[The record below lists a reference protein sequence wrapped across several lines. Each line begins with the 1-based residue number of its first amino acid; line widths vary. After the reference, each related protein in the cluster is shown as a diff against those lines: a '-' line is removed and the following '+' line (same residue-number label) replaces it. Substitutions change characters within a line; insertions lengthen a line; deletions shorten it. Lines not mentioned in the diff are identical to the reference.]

1 MSNRRYGL
9 EETEFEKLD
18 IRLLYITQARYDT
31 DWHSIAHTHHFTE
44 LFYVIHG
51 SGFFLV
57 EGKKFPVKED
67 DLVIVN
73 PNVSHTELS
82 DKNKPLEYIALGIN
96 GLKFKDGNLNS
107 IYDYSLHNFREHKEE
122 FSFYLKTLLREI
134 QNKGE
139 YFETICQNLLEALIL
154 TLVRRTKKKLA
165 IAPTKKITKECRF
178 VEQYID
184 EHFTEDITLQTLS
197 DLTYLNK
204 YYLVHSF
211 KEYKG
216 TSPINYLI
224 TKRIQEAKHLLE
236 TTNHSVAKI
245 ANMIGF
251 SSQSYFSQVF
261 KRETNMTPNECRKL
275 IEKKDSTSS

>member
-96 GLKFKDGNLNS
+96 GLKFKDGNLDS

-139 YFETICQNLLEALIL
+139 YFETICQNLLE
-154 TLVRRTKKKLA
+154 
-165 IAPTKKITKECRF
+165 E
-178 VEQYID
+178 
-184 EHFTEDITLQTLS
+184 
-197 DLTYLNK
+197 
-204 YYLVHSF
+204 
-211 KEYKG
+211 
-216 TSPINYLI
+216 
-224 TKRIQEAKHLLE
+224 
-236 TTNHSVAKI
+236 
-245 ANMIGF
+245 IGRAH
-251 SSQSYFSQVF
+251 V
-261 KRETNMTPNECRKL
+261 
-275 IEKKDSTSS
+275 